1 MIDKGIHGKKPE
13 YRLIIDVICE
23 HFNFNKLRELL
34 FFRERKDHRE
44 YIKSVL
50 KLE

>member
-23 HFNFNKLRELL
+23 HFGYDKLRELL
-34 FFRERKDHRE
+34 F
-44 YIKSVL
+44 
-50 KLE
+50 LEKEKTIENILRVY